1 MNNKKTTH
9 PLLTQAIRPLPD
21 ALAQR
26 YGAWYHGAFQDAK
39 ADYQHLADFGQQPQ
53 AIVISCC
60 DSRVNAVSLLG
71 GKPGDFFSHR
81 NIANLVPPFQE
92 NGAYH
97 GTAAAIEYAI
107 AHLRV
112 AQVIILGHSGC
123 GGIKA
128 AYAIHSG
135 NNAGGDSG
143 GDSGGIDE
151 ASFLHKWLQI
161 IKPAYENAQKSG
173 DDATRIRALEKASI
187 LHSLNNLLDYPFVA
201 EAVKAGRLSL
211 HGLWHDIGTGQ
222 LYAYDSEAGEFVAVA
237 V

>member
-1 MNNKKTTH
+1 MNNKKTAR
-9 PLLTQAIRPLPD
+9 PLLAQAIHPLPD

-60 DSRVNAVSLLG
+60 DSRVNAVALLG

-81 NIANLVPPFQE
+81 NIANLVPPFQP

-107 AHLRV
+107 THLRV
-112 AQVIILGHSGC
+112 AQVIIGHSGC

-135 NNAGGDSG
+135 SNTSGDSGGDSRGDSG

-161 IKPAYENAQKSG
+161 LKPAYEDGLKSG
-173 DDATRIRALEKASI
+173 DEATRIRALEKASI
-187 LHSLNNLLDYPFVA
+187 LHSLNNLLGFPSSP
-201 EAVKAGRLSL
+201 K
-211 HGLWHDIGTGQ
+211 Q
-222 LYAYDSEAGEFVAVA
+222 
-237 V
+237 

>member
-26 YGAWYHGAFQDAK
+26 YAKWYHGAFQDAK
-39 ADYQHLADFGQQPQ
+39 ADYRHLADFGQQPQ

-81 NIANLVPPFQE
+81 NIANLVPPFQP

-112 AQVIILGHSGC
+112 AQIIILGHSGC

-135 NNAGGDSG
+135 SNAG

-161 IKPAYENAQKSG
+161 IKPAYEDGQKSG
-173 DDATRIRALEKASI
+173 DDTTRIRALEKSSI
-187 LHSLNNLLDYPFVA
+187 LHSLNNLLGFPCVA
-201 EAVKAGRLSL
+201 EAVEAGRLTL

-222 LYAYDSEAGEFVAVA
+222 LYAYDSEAGEFVAVET
-237 V
+237 